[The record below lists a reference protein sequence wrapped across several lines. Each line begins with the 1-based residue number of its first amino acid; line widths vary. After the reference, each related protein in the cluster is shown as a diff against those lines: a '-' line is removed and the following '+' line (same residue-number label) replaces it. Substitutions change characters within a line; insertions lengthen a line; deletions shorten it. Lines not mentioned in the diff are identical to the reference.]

1 MKPADRRTTPD
12 YLSIIVAL
20 GKRLNSLLHPQEQL
34 YAYCEALMGISRE
47 LEQVYAGFFEEGA
60 RRPEKIYLFE
70 RKARGLM
77 SLGWQALSKEE
88 QSIFEKLPFGKK
100 PKGRGS
106 AHLLEEPLSLPPDL
120 ALDEEAV
127 ASAGSTTRVSATGA
141 ALLHSFP
148 LRTASGPECWIL
160 LLGKPGAVWERREAD
175 RNALSVCT
183 DMLSVSIERATLFG
197 KVLHAKKEWER
208 TVDAIRDVVMII
220 GPDWTVRRANRRV
233 SELAAV
239 PLVAMQGQKC
249 YKLLAASRTP
259 CGACPAPETFRT
271 GQEATAEVFH
281 EDRGV
286 IRQCWSYPI
295 SSAEGQPASVA
306 VYEKDMTEYKRMQ
319 DELVHAEKMAAIG
332 QLASSVAHE
341 LNNPMSAVISLSQI
355 LLKEMDPAL
364 PCHEDLKN
372 IEEAALR
379 CKKIVEDLLVFSRKP
394 QISKHEPVSL
404 HEAIGGALRLLRTRL
419 EVKGIVVKEDMLPG
433 LPGIPIHPDPLQQVL
448 INLISNAGDA
458 MESGGILRLKA
469 WREKKMDKEFV
480 VLSVQ
485 DTGRG
490 IPAHQIDRIF
500 EPFYTTKA
508 PGKGT
513 GLGLSICSR
522 LMEAFGGGIEVTSKE
537 GKGTSFFVWFPLQ
550 RADVRASHPGGLG

>member
-1 MKPADRRTTPD
+1 
-12 YLSIIVAL
+12 
-20 GKRLNSLLHPQEQL
+20 
-34 YAYCEALMGISRE
+34 
-47 LEQVYAGFFEEGA
+47 
-60 RRPEKIYLFE
+60 
-70 RKARGLM
+70 
-77 SLGWQALSKEE
+77 
-88 QSIFEKLPFGKK
+88 
-100 PKGRGS
+100 
-106 AHLLEEPLSLPPDL
+106 
-120 ALDEEAV
+120 
-127 ASAGSTTRVSATGA
+127 
-141 ALLHSFP
+141 
-148 LRTASGPECWIL
+148 
-160 LLGKPGAVWERREAD
+160 
-175 RNALSVCT
+175 
-183 DMLSVSIERATLFG
+183 
-197 KVLHAKKEWER
+197 
-208 TVDAIRDVVMII
+208 
-220 GPDWTVRRANRRV
+220 
-233 SELAAV
+233 
-239 PLVAMQGQKC
+239 
-249 YKLLAASRTP
+249 
-259 CGACPAPETFRT
+259 
-271 GQEATAEVFH
+271 
-281 EDRGV
+281 
-286 IRQCWSYPI
+286 
-295 SSAEGQPASVA
+295 
-306 VYEKDMTEYKRMQ
+306 
-319 DELVHAEKMAAIG
+319 
-332 QLASSVAHE
+332 
-341 LNNPMSAVISLSQI
+341 
-355 LLKEMDPAL
+355 MDPAL